1 MAKDDYDKEIE
12 DLNRDVSD
20 LQRITDSNKA
30 KLDALEVKLKNVDDN
45 VTFNTKESEIDIADI
60 KNKIK
65 NLSTEY
71 NEKQVAVTKHIEQ
84 MEKNLQEDLDE
95 VIKSEKELREQI
107 NHQLGEIFTSF
118 ILGIAVY
125 VIQRLIG

>member
-1 MAKDDYDKEIE
+1 MVKDDYDKEIE

-20 LQRITDSNKA
+20 LQQITDSNKA
-30 KLDALEVKLKNVDDN
+30 KLDALEVKLKSVDDN
-45 VTFNTKESEIDIADI
+45 VTFNTKESQIDIADI

-71 NEKQVAVTKHIEQ
+71 NEKQAAVTKHIEQ

-95 VIKSEKELREQI
+95 VVKSEKELREQI
-107 NHQLGEIFTSF
+107 NHQMMEIFMSLV
-118 ILGIAVY
+118 LGLAMY
-125 VIQRLIG
+125 VIQHLIG